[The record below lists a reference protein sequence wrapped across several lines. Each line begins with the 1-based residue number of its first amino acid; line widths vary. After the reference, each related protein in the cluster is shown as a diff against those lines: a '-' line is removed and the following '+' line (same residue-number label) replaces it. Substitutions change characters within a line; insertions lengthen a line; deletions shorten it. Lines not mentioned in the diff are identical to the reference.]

1 MKNLKSY
8 MLLGVLFVSVL
19 GTLFHFVYAWSG
31 NNLFVSL
38 FAPINESIWEHT
50 KLLFFPM
57 LLYALYGK
65 KKPGADY
72 PCLGSSMIAGMLLG
86 IASIIVLFYTYSG
99 ILGFHVAFA
108 DIAIFYIS
116 VILAFLFAY
125 RLTLSCKA
133 DAYSAF
139 LKLLLIALV
148 VCYLLFT
155 VFPPNIPLFINPK

>member
-8 MLLGVLFVSVL
+8 MVLGVLFVSVL
-19 GTLFHFVYAWSG
+19 GTLFHFVYEWSG

-65 KKPGADY
+65 KKPGKDY
-72 PCLGSSMIAGMLLG
+72 PCLGASMIAGMLLG

-99 ILGFHVAFA
+99 ILGFHVSFA
-108 DIAIFYIS
+108 DISIFYIS
-116 VILAFLFAY
+116 VILAFFFAY

-133 DAYSAF
+133 DAYSA
-139 LKLLLIALV
+139 LLTILLVAVV
-148 VCYLLFT
+148 VCYFAFT
-155 VFPPNIPLFINPK
+155 FFPPNIPLFMNPK